1 MPRYVIAPVE
11 ALPPGERIVTV
22 IGGRSIGVFNVDGE
36 LFAVRNRCP
45 HKGAE
50 LCRGRVVSPSPLSSA
65 PGEFMPQP
73 GPPWLQCPWHG
84 WEFDLRSG
92 QSWIDPA
99 SLRVRAY
106 PVSVENGDAVDGADA
121 RQLVRGPFV
130 ADTYKVGVEA
140 DYIVVD
146 MSSS

>member
-1 MPRYVIAPVE
+1 MPRYVIAPVD

-22 IGGRSIGVFNVDGE
+22 IAGRSIGVFNVDGE
-36 LFAVRNRCP
+36 FYAVRNRCP

-50 LCRGRVVSPSPLSSA
+50 LCRGRVVLPSPLSSA
-65 PGEFMPQP
+65 PGEFITQS

-92 QSWIDPA
+92 QSWIDPT

-106 PVSVENGDAVDGADA
+106 SVAVENGEAVDGADPSK
-121 RQLVRGPFV
+121 LVRGPFV
-130 ADTYKVGVEA
+130 ADTYTVEVEA